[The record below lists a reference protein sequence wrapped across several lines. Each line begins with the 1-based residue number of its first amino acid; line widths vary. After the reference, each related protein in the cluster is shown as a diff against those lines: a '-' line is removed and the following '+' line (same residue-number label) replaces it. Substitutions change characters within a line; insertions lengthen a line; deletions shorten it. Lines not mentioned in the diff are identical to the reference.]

1 MDKIIIEPSKKTP
14 KVIVDQEKYYI
25 EMSGNSLPENVRD
38 FFYPL
43 IEQIRG
49 VVEEWKKQ
57 KPAKVL
63 FSIKLNYFNSA
74 SAKFLYDLIS
84 TVIFLKKSNIHVD
97 INWYFE
103 DGDYDLK
110 EAGEELSEMME
121 YPFNYISV
129 KADN

>member
-14 KVIVDQEKYYI
+14 KVIVEPDKYYI

-43 IEQIRG
+43 IEQIKD

-57 KPAKVL
+57 SPEKVI

-74 SAKFLYDLIS
+74 SAKFLYDMIS
-84 TVIFLKKSNIHVD
+84 TVVFLKDSNIPVNVD
-97 INWYFE
+97 WYFE

-129 KADN
+129 KVDN

>member
-14 KVIVDQEKYYI
+14 KVVIDPEKYYI

-43 IEQIRG
+43 IEQIKDIA
-49 VVEEWKKQ
+49 EEWKKQ
-57 KPAKVL
+57 GPDKVL

-129 KADN
+129 KADD